1 MSSSNKTDTGGSY
14 KPPVSFTNKNKGEV
28 IYSCKDGMVIR
39 KNDNHSGGLYDSRNK
54 CYKDSECR

>member
-1 MSSSNKTDTGGSY
+1 MSSNKTDTGDSS
-14 KPPVSFTNKNKGEV
+14 KSPVSFTNKNKGEV

-54 CYKDSECR
+54 FDKDS

>member
-1 MSSSNKTDTGGSY
+1 MSSNKIDTGDSP
-14 KPPVSFTNKNKGEV
+14 KSPVSFTNKNNGEV

-39 KNDNHSGGLYDSRNK
+39 KNGNHSGGLYDSRNK